1 MKPHAYIA
9 VCVACLSCQQAP
21 PPIELVTVTID
32 SLYAIDLPSNL
43 QPGYDMHD
51 YASLQYYDMETGFY
65 VLGLEDAKEKLGDI
79 KRKRLKLPG
88 YYRFVESTV
97 FERVDSISRV
107 GTQQYTS
114 DYGLPLRLG
123 DYYVQG
129 ESWASLPLFY
139 RIVVYENEAYYF
151 QLVIWMPDEDHCERI
166 TWVDTI
172 TRSFRFLEGAGRV
185 AGLRR

>member
-9 VCVACLSCQQAP
+9 LCIACLSCQQAP
-21 PPIELVTVTID
+21 PPITLETVTID

-65 VLGLEDAKEKLGDI
+65 VLGLEDTKEKLGDI

-88 YYRFVESTV
+88 YFRFVENTV
-97 FERVDSISRV
+97 FERADSVGRV
-107 GTQQYTS
+107 GFQSYVN
-114 DYGLPLRLG
+114 DYGVPLRLG
-123 DYYVQG
+123 DYYVEG
-129 ESWASLPLFY
+129 ENWARLPLFY
-139 RIVVYENEAYYF
+139 RIAVYENDTYYF
-151 QLVIWMPDEDHCERI
+151 QLVIWMPEEGHCERF

-172 TRSFRFLEGAGRV
+172 TRSFRFLDGSGKV
-185 AGLRR
+185 AARRP